1 MPELDESLSKAVL
14 VGDISLLDQAHASS
28 PSQVKDAAAEV
39 DSSSRSMR
47 SAKSDV
53 SSTASTI
60 YRSPLSVQTRQQL
73 VKDLLS
79 RSSPSLGSPQSPQSP
94 SSTMSL
100 SKFFTKSKREI
111 EEKLSRESTFD
122 ALPSQNDAGD
132 GTRRALS
139 VPQPPAHTS
148 TVSVLLRLAS
158 SAW

>member
-1 MPELDESLSKAVL
+1 VL
-14 VGDISLLDQAHASS
+14 VGDISLLDQAHVSS
-28 PSQVKDAAAEV
+28 PAQVKDAEAGAE
-39 DSSSRSMR
+39 SSSRSMR

-60 YRSPLSVQTRQQL
+60 YRSPLSVQTRQRL
-73 VKDLLS
+73 VKDLLL
-79 RSSPSLGSPQSPQSP
+79 RSTPSLGSPRSPQSP

-122 ALPSQNDAGD
+122 ALISQNDAGD
-132 GTRRALS
+132 GTRRASSCLQS
-139 VPQPPAHTS
+139 LGHTG

-158 SAW
+158 SA